1 MPTTRHTL
9 SNREQRRHEDQ
20 LRWFARAG
28 LEIETSPTEAVPP
41 AVDVSIGYTANFLN
55 VIYEHTIWLVVI
67 IGVRLVAREPRIRLI
82 DELFV
87 ASPWEE
93 DLAFDFLPMEKTG
106 DYRIG
111 RQYFEKA
118 LVVNHHL
125 LDGPLTV
132 GKPLEGLLIAQA
144 CGAKLP
150 TTYKPGNP
158 VDVIA
163 SFADTLDTLYSAEGK
178 LTVSPSFHVASN
190 LTPRRHSSLFD
201 DDMRRSPSM
210 QQGTRSSSKGTP
222 PKWNLNKAATGGTRP
237 VQE

>member
-1 MPTTRHTL
+1 MPTYRRTL

-106 DYRIG
+106 DYHIG

-118 LVVNHHL
+118 LVVNHDL
-125 LDGPLTV
+125 LDGPLPV

-150 TTYKPGNP
+150 TTYRPGDP
-158 VDVIA
+158 VHVIA
-163 SFADTLDTLYSAEGK
+163 SFADTLDRVYSAEGK
-178 LTVSPSFHVASN
+178 LTVNPSFHTDSR
-190 LTPRRHSSLFD
+190 LPPRSHSSLFD
-201 DDMRRSPSM
+201 DDMPASPRM
-210 QQGTRSSSKGTP
+210 QQGTRSFSKTTRL
-222 PKWNLNKAATGGTRP
+222 KSKSNKAVSEGACSMH
-237 VQE
+237 E